1 MKSTVRFWNGELS
14 NIDGWE
20 CFIYDRMT
28 NTDKTRKD
36 KTNRRYYR
44 YYNDGDFP
52 RGLKQENG
60 NPIYG
65 WMNGSAAGRQI
76 IETALEKTVEN
87 NARYMIKKYMT
98 PENRQEFYKYEYRIY
113 KANIFEDVRR
123 WDGFA
128 YWLDKNRVIKRI
140 WDAEGFKELFE
151 RYTAAREAINDF
163 AGVKN
168 RSVIYIINNFD
179 VPGDLVTNC
188 RRVAVEMN
196 VFLIKEFSKIEE
208 QYGYFEV
215 K

>member
-60 NPIYG
+60 TPIYG

-98 PENRQEFYKYEYRIY
+98 PENRQEFYKYEYRVY

-179 VPGDLVTNC
+179 VPEDLVTNC